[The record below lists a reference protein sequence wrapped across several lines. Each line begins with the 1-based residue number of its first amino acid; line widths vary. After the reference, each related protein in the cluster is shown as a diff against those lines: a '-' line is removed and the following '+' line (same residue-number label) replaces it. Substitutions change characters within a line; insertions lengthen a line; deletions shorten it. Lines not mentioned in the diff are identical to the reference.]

1 MRHALAMMRPF
12 LASAVF
18 SSIVSTAIALTVLAH
33 AQQATA
39 PLSSLP
45 TTPLSP
51 NTSAQSGIAS
61 CELCRNLEGRR
72 GSDLKPHRRHRD
84 KDLHA
89 HKKAKGISK
98 SSKRSLRSQL
108 PHRKLEEGDQR
119 EE

>member
-1 MRHALAMMRPF
+1 MRHVLAMMRRF

-18 SSIVSTAIALTVLAH
+18 SIVFTITSVTIPAH
-33 AQQATA
+33 AQPSTA
-39 PLSSLP
+39 PPSSLP

-51 NTSAQSGIAS
+51 NTSTQDGIAS
-61 CELCRNLEGRR
+61 CELCRNLEGRP
-72 GSDLKPHRRHRD
+72 GSDLKPHRRHID

-98 SSKRSLRSQL
+98 SSKRSLRNQL
-108 PHRKLEEGDQR
+108 PHRKLEEGDNQR